1 MATYAADISVKV
13 VGLNQLKV
21 LEGRLSQLHDKF
33 TKINAAAA
41 RVTAPFQGHIKALEQ
56 MNRLLTENARLLNQQ
71 AQAVSR
77 VARSSGGGRAAA
89 AGNPAVERER
99 TQEMQRQLQILRER
113 ARMLNS
119 NSEVMAKLLRAEVE
133 IGNSAGK
140 NVAYGKELLKNAKA
154 MLLEEERRAR
164 TVEQAAAKELR
175 DKQAIWQMQSK
186 ALAEQERLQTQ
197 LTNQRVADAAK
208 IARAEEA
215 AAKKAA
221 TARANSNREWRQR
234 GGAALGAIDGA
245 FGNPMRAV
253 KNGAIRA
260 GVGLAGVGALGGID
274 AAMSRISELH
284 SMLGSSAGAPVI
296 GGLAKGLAEF
306 TQINPVLQSV
316 THSLAG
322 VAGGSAAAV
331 AAFMAFAPLLPGAT
345 QQFGKLAEKIDKT
358 TGASQK
364 IAGALLSAQMA
375 MKMAFTGGM
384 DIQSLTGGPA
394 MDLGKSSNAF
404 GSKLAMTMLPKI
416 AEGLVQSAMAEAEA
430 ADKIRAAR
438 QSWVDVLQEGKAVQ
452 KELLD
457 GAQAEMRQ
465 IRANE
470 QALSDAAR
478 SRLAKAAEAR
488 GTVFAPGKYPGM
500 GDAGLGEFRPGGAT
514 GAANAAYRTE
524 KNLRSPGGQEA
535 QKAALQELARIE
547 MALDRQVL
555 DAKVDLIQ
563 RGLQAEIAAID
574 KATAHEEAAF
584 KSQLANFDKRL
595 EGRVA
600 RKEKQDQGL
609 RGMATGAGIGL
620 SMANIP
626 GASIVQAASI
636 AQFAGG
642 GPAAAAVAGVTALGV
657 AAVQAGG
664 EVAKFYAEVKKS
676 ETALLGVST
685 SAADYATGLKA
696 IEEVAKRFNLP
707 LAESTQQFTSLRAAM
722 AASGYDASE
731 TRTVYESLAA
741 ANTALGGDSQKL
753 AGILLATTQVFS
765 KGKVSAEELR
775 GQIGERLPGAFAEFA
790 NATGRTTQELDK
802 ALEDGE
808 VSLADFV
815 KFALAM
821 GEKYGKTADQTAGS
835 GENAGARLKTAWDGL
850 RKALG
855 PILTAMGAQIQD
867 WATQAVNAL
876 IPLIN
881 KINELMGMTRGAQN
895 DALYALNKNQLPE
908 AQGVLAE
915 LERRGAKS
923 AQPGSY
929 LAEQYQQQ
937 KEMVSRLQQQQKEL
951 QSKLYPKAGNTPVD
965 KPTTTTDTSASDKE
979 LKKRLADERK
989 AAEALAKDQLQLDKQ
1004 LAANAIELDNQEFEN
1019 RQNLIR
1025 QTYELEQKLQDKQR
1039 ENWVNS
1045 FTGGKRQ
1052 FAQIGADLMSGR
1064 AGDQAQ
1070 LREIDLKLAELDQQI
1085 KAAKAGVSIAGMGG
1099 AGGGFGRPI
1108 EYLTGDRSSSGYRA
1122 DHGGNNYHE
1131 HIAYATAKEARAAAE
1146 LLNRNGI
1153 RTTELAG
1160 VNPVGGHAQGSYHY
1174 SGQAFD
1180 VPAAQ
1185 VPVGQ
1190 EQALSQ
1196 RVRALLGIGGA
1207 GRYPAATS
1215 ALGGAAEVVGAQ
1227 GNVQTLEAQKAGLL
1241 QQKSGLQQGL
1251 NAQDAERVKA
1261 AVLATTNALREQT
1274 AELGNNAEA
1283 LQLRHRLEMEGVRP
1297 ELVDAELQKLEVSR
1311 QLTDAQAVYGD
1322 MLQNQLI
1329 DQAEY
1334 NRLMAELQTAAQG
1347 AAGAID
1353 QLTQAQIEAND
1364 PINQKI
1370 KQLQT
1375 NLGDSRGMIASLAG
1389 TIESEV
1395 GSAMSNAI
1403 TGIIDGTST
1412 VQEAFSQ
1419 MFKNIGKA
1427 FIDMATQMLAQQMVL
1442 GILKMIGGAAAGGI
1456 GGGGA
1461 SWGGSGGSA
1470 WGGFG
1475 GALQMPSLMAEGGFV
1490 TGPTNALIGEGGEP
1504 EYVIPASK
1512 MSSSLERYS
1521 MGARGDAVIDG
1532 STVSDGMERYNL
1544 GAAEAA
1550 SDPNRNSLLLDM
1562 RFQTT
1567 KFMDREWVDREQLES
1582 AMAETRT
1589 KAAREGAKMG
1599 MGLTMQTLRKAPSA
1613 RQQIGI

>member
-1 MATYAADISVKV
+1 
-13 VGLNQLKV
+13 V
-21 LEGRLSQLHDKF
+21 LEGRLSQLHDRF

-77 VARSSGGGRAAA
+77 VARSSGGSRAAA

-99 TQEMQRQLQILRER
+99 TQEMQRQLQLLRER
-113 ARMLNS
+113 ARMLNG

-175 DKQAIWQMQSK
+175 DKQAIWNLQAK
-186 ALAEQERLQTQ
+186 ALAEQERLQAK
-197 LTNQRVADAAK
+197 LANQRVADAAK
-208 IARAEEA
+208 VARAEEA

-221 TARANSNREWRQR
+221 AARGNFSR
-234 GGAALGAIDGA
+234 GAMRMGGSALGAIDGA
-245 FGNPMRAV
+245 LGNPMRAV

-331 AAFMAFAPLLPGAT
+331 AAFMAFAPLLPSAGK
-345 QQFGKLAEKIDKT
+345 QFGNLAEKIDKT

-394 MDLGKSSNAF
+394 MDLGRKSGAF
-404 GSKLAMTMLPKI
+404 EAKLGMAMLPKI

-438 QSWVDVLQEGKAVQ
+438 ASWVDVLEEGKAIQ
-452 KELLD
+452 KDLLSQ
-457 GAQAEMRQ
+457 AQQEMRQ

-470 QALSDAAR
+470 QAASDAAR
-478 SRLAKAAEAR
+478 GRLAEAAKAR

-500 GDAGLGEFRPGGAT
+500 GDAGLGEFGPGGLT

-535 QKAALQELARIE
+535 QKAAYQQLAQIE

-574 KATAHEEAAF
+574 KATAHEKAQFQAN
-584 KSQLANFDKRL
+584 LADFDKRL
-595 EGRVA
+595 ESRVA

-664 EVAKFYAEVKKS
+664 QIAKFYAEIQKS

-685 SAADYATGLKA
+685 SAQDYQNGIKG
-696 IEEVAKRFNLP
+696 IEEVAKRLNLP
-707 LAESTQQFTSLRAAM
+707 LLEATQQFTSLRAAM
-722 AASGYDASE
+722 AASGYDANE
-731 TRTVYESLAA
+731 TRTVFENLAA
-741 ANTALGGDSQKL
+741 ANVALGGDSQKL
-753 AGILLATTQVFS
+753 AGILLATSQVFS
-765 KGKVSAEELR
+765 KGKVQAEELR
-775 GQIGERLPGAFAEFA
+775 GQIGERLAGAFSEFA
-790 NATGRTTQELDK
+790 RATGRTAQGLDA
-802 ALEDGE
+802 ALEKGE
-808 VSLADFV
+808 VTLQDFIA
-815 KFALAM
+815 FTEWM
-821 GEKYGKTADQTAGS
+821 GKKYGDTADKMAKDGS
-835 GENAGARLKTAWDGL
+835 NAGQRLQNAWDNL
-850 RKALG
+850 RKAMG
-855 PILTAMGAQIQD
+855 PILAAMGAQIQD
-867 WATQAVNAL
+867 WATKAVNAL

-908 AQGVLAE
+908 AQSVLAE

-965 KPTTTTDTSASDKE
+965 KPTPTTDTGDADKE
-979 LKKRLADERK
+979 LKKRLADEKR

-1004 LAANAIELDNQEFEN
+1004 LASNAIELDNQEFQN
-1019 RQNLIR
+1019 RQELIR
-1025 QTYELEQKLQDKQR
+1025 QTYELERQLQDKQR
-1039 ENWVNS
+1039 ANWVNS

-1052 FAQIGADLMSGR
+1052 FAQIGADLVSGR

-1070 LREIDLKLAELDQQI
+1070 LREIDMKIAELDQQI
-1085 KAAKAGVSIAGMGG
+1085 KAAKAGVAVAGMGG
-1099 AGGGFGRPI
+1099 AVAAAGGVGGGFGRPI

-1153 RTTELAG
+1153 RTTELKG
-1160 VNPVGGHAQGSYHY
+1160 VNPVGGHSQGSYHY

-1207 GRYPAATS
+1207 GRHPAATS
-1215 ALGGAAEVVGAQ
+1215 ALGGAAEVLGAQ

-1251 NAQDAERVKA
+1251 SAQDAERVKA

-1297 ELVDAELQKLEVSR
+1297 EQVEAELKKLEVSR
-1311 QLTDAQAVYGD
+1311 QLTDAQTVYGD
-1322 MLQNQLI
+1322 MLKNQLI

-1375 NLGDSRGMIASLAG
+1375 NLGDTRGMIASLAG
-1389 TIESEV
+1389 TVESEV

-1442 GILKMIGGAAAGGI
+1442 GILKMFGGAVAGGV
-1456 GGGGA
+1456 GGGA

-1470 WGGFG
+1470 WGGFV
-1475 GALQMPSLMAEGGFV
+1475 GAMSMPSFFAEGGFV
-1490 TGPTNALIGEGGEP
+1490 TGPTPAVVGEGGSN
-1504 EYVIPASK
+1504 EYVVPENK
-1512 MSSSLERYS
+1512 MGSALARWNSG
-1521 MGARGDAVIDG
+1521 MRGDAVLSGADPTGSASEQGDAPGAVPSININGGVLNFDG
-1532 STVSDGMERYNL
+1532 SQYIKASELPSIVSQASKAG
-1544 GAAEAA
+1544 EA
-1550 SDPNRNSLLLDM
+1550 R
-1562 RFQTT
+1562 
-1567 KFMDREWVDREQLES
+1567 
-1582 AMAETRT
+1582 
-1589 KAAREGAKMG
+1589 
-1599 MGLTMQTLRKAPSA
+1599 TLRRLQMSSTTRSK
-1613 RQQIGI
+1613 IGMA